1 MSQSNQTY
9 QDCWQYLKKNSNKES
24 STCNICNKVLLCKGS
39 ATTGLRRHLEGVH
52 GFKRKANA
60 STSGCGSNSSQIK
73 RYKSYKLYDDQTIN
87 KFVTRPT
94 MSELISKLAAVD
106 GFSFNRITKSEF
118 IRQSMN
124 AKGFNL
130 PRNPT
135 DVMKIMLGFYEQKK
149 QELIQK
155 INLLKSEKKK
165 FTISIDEWTSINN
178 KRYMNIHI
186 YYNTTDSDNLG
197 LVPIEGSCTAEKTLE
212 LVDKKLNSFDVSF
225 KQDIVSVMSDGAA
238 VMQKFGKLSPAYQQ
252 LCYNHGLHLAV
263 LKVLYVQ
270 KNRKNT
276 STNFDRHRT
285 DRTEEPLLD
294 SHDDDTEECEDTEDE
309 IQNENNYDSGD
320 SDIETVETI
329 DVCM

>member
-1 MSQSNQTY
+1 
-9 QDCWQYLKKNSNKES
+9 
-24 STCNICNKVLLCKGS
+24 
-39 ATTGLRRHLEGVH
+39 
-52 GFKRKANA
+52 
-60 STSGCGSNSSQIK
+60 
-73 RYKSYKLYDDQTIN
+73 
-87 KFVTRPT
+87 
-94 MSELISKLAAVD
+94 
-106 GFSFNRITKSEF
+106 
-118 IRQSMN
+118 
-124 AKGFNL
+124 
-130 PRNPT
+130 
-135 DVMKIMLGFYEQKK
+135 
-149 QELIQK
+149 
-155 INLLKSEKKK
+155 
-165 FTISIDEWTSINN
+165 
-178 KRYMNIHI
+178 MNIHI

-285 DRTEEPLLD
+285 DRTEEPLSD

-309 IQNENNYDSGD
+309 IQNENNCDSGD

-329 DVCM
+329 DVCMQSTIKKTITAIRKIVKLFKNSPVKNNILQRYVQEDEKKELKLILDCKTRWNTMEAMIERFLRIRSPIKKALSDLNLENMWNEEYIQIAEMLLATLQPIRIAVENLSREDSSLLTAEGTFRFLFKT